1 MVPSHQ
7 YNDPITER
15 AKRLAGRQWR
25 KEAYE
30 NTAEAIRHDQFFSG
44 RLWKVVEENI
54 RLWKQ
59 RDSEESSIV
68 TDLTVAESA
77 LQLLVEGGDDSTA
90 FSTLESGSDTDT
102 DNGKSTKSNYRS
114 SHATPKDSKD
124 ELDDTIINEQ
134 RLLVEEE
141 DKVKTPPRE
150 EKETPLEV
158 KKTPP

>member
-1 MVPSHQ
+1 M
-7 YNDPITER
+7 
-15 AKRLAGRQWR
+15 
-25 KEAYE
+25 
-30 NTAEAIRHDQFFSG
+30 
-44 RLWKVVEENI
+44 
-54 RLWKQ
+54 
-59 RDSEESSIV
+59 
-68 TDLTVAESA
+68 A
-77 LQLLVEGGDDSTA
+77 LQLLAEGGDDSTA
-90 FSTLESGSDTDT
+90 FSALKTGSDTDT
-102 DNGKSTKSNYRS
+102 DDRKSAKSNYRS